1 MIEPLA
7 FFYNPCK
14 NLAMIIRFIG
24 ILIGLTV
31 LAGEMQAA
39 EVSQD
44 QLLQCQRIK
53 EDPKRLAC
61 YDALTVTSNDQEQI
75 HTTESKPNE
84 FPVLWADLDETNL
97 AFSVGQLDFLGEV
110 NNAVLIS
117 AGNRLKIKDF
127 NWGENQSLTFNAF
140 GQIRSQFDVEELDT
154 RNNRGGA
161 LINTD
166 FSIGGELVKS
176 MPHWNWRFAYT
187 HRSTHLGDEFLI
199 DNPQYLVER
208 VNLSYETVKWTAH
221 KNLNHWDVYAGVGLV
236 TRSEPSDLG
245 KTMYQLGWQ
254 FRGDR
259 LLGVTPIWAVDL
271 TSWAAYDRKIRVN
284 MRAGIEI
291 DQWTTHPFQLLLE
304 YQEGQSPYGQFYD
317 EDLTFTGLTLLQNW

>member
-140 GQIRSQFDVEELDT
+140 GQIRSQFDVEGT
-154 RNNRGGA
+154 GY
-161 LINTD
+161 
-166 FSIGGELVKS
+166 
-176 MPHWNWRFAYT
+176 PQQPWR
-187 HRSTHLGDEFLI
+187 RPD
-199 DNPQYLVER
+199 
-208 VNLSYETVKWTAH
+208 
-221 KNLNHWDVYAGVGLV
+221 
-236 TRSEPSDLG
+236 
-245 KTMYQLGWQ
+245 
-254 FRGDR
+254 
-259 LLGVTPIWAVDL
+259 
-271 TSWAAYDRKIRVN
+271 
-284 MRAGIEI
+284 
-291 DQWTTHPFQLLLE
+291 
-304 YQEGQSPYGQFYD
+304 
-317 EDLTFTGLTLLQNW
+317 